1 MVGHILVCPSH
12 RLACIATMLVSWSS
26 GRLKERTWH
35 MTISTLV
42 AVAGFIVA
50 TSVENTAGRYAG
62 MIIFCNGTY
71 GVNSLMLGRCGSVCG
86 QMREKKS
93 AGPGTYPANLAP
105 VRRASINSMDRL
117 VRLPREML
125 DMVVDHL
132 DDDSVDRLTQ
142 TSRTLQNLVGSR
154 TWHKV
159 EVACTNLSD
168 QEKLIWRLEACVT
181 GKQKKMLTENGAYPE
196 HDFVDNDDI
205 PCCASYVRQ
214 YIINGSDDQA
224 LYEEPLINLYGR
236 DTIPVEMVQVTG
248 LVHLCIYNVECAR
261 FGEDNGVTLR
271 MLGGS
276 ATTLRSL
283 ELFHYHEQCS
293 EEVEVQMDGIDFQ
306 LTALEFLIMC
316 RFCLRE
322 AKAMLQVVDFPS
334 LAELHIYQP
343 PDELSA
349 FFVTLQARF
358 GAVQQPTLR
367 LLELDLNA
375 TSDQAMFDAQRRW
388 LRSFTTLKSLRLDRW
403 APQAPALDFSRAL
416 PSIVGHQGLRKLI
429 FSHRDRER
437 DSEGGPQFYIPVL
450 KTASVLT
457 LALNL
462 PELRW
467 LEFAPDRD
475 DLFETGRALS
485 GLTKL
490 EFMRCRHQEDGDF
503 NYVFKM
509 LTKII
514 QGFLREMQPDETWEG
529 KYSLR
534 LVQAEEEGVQ
544 YDVASR
550 LPEAWGRKRII
561 TNPTTKKAVRMRM
574 ARDVDPAFVEDSDPV
589 WIDKVGRD
597 WRVAD
602 E

>member
-1 MVGHILVCPSH
+1 M
-12 RLACIATMLVSWSS
+12 A
-26 GRLKERTWH
+26 
-35 MTISTLV
+35 STR
-42 AVAGFIVA
+42 
-50 TSVENTAGRYAG
+50 N
-62 MIIFCNGTY
+62 
-71 GVNSLMLGRCGSVCG
+71 
-86 QMREKKS
+86 MR
-93 AGPGTYPANLAP
+93 ARANLDP

-181 GKQKKMLTENGAYPE
+181 GKQKKVLTENGAYPE

-214 YIINGSDDQA
+214 YIINGSDDKA
-224 LYEEPLINLYGR
+224 LYEERTCRQWVAVTLNNFENLRVLETCCLDKHIASRIANLKQLHALALINLYGR

-293 EEVEVQMDGIDFQ
+293 EEAEVQMDGIDFQ

-322 AKAMLQVVDFPS
+322 AKAMLQVVDFPC

-503 NYVFKM
+503 NYVFRM

-574 ARDVDPAFVEDSDPV
+574 AREVDPAFVEDSDPV